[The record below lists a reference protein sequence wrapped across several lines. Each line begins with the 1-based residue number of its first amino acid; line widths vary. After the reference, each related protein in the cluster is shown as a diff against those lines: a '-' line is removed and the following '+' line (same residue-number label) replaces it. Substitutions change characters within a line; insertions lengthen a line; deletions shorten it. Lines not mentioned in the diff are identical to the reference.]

1 MAKHHEIV
9 DSGPYR
15 FVRHLAYAG
24 MVTANA
30 GLTLFFFNWI
40 TLAIFRAV
48 LVPAIVL
55 RILVEERM
63 LFKIEGYCDFAR
75 TRKRLIPAIW

>member
-1 MAKHHEIV
+1 VRHEIV

-15 FVRHLAYAG
+15 FVRHPAYAG
-24 MVTANA
+24 MIAAHA
-30 GLTLFFFNWI
+30 GLTLFFFNWV
-40 TLAIFRAV
+40 TLAV

-63 LFKIEGYCDFAR
+63 VFGIAGYSDFAR
-75 TRKRLIPAIW
+75 TRKRLISAIW